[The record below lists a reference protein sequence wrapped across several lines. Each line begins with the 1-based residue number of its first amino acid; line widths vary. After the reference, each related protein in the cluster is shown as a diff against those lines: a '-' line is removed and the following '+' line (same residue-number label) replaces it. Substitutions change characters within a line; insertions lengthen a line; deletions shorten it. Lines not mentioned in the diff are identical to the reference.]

1 MSSTFGAAKKRFAS
15 VSQWT
20 HLMHSNKGK
29 SNHAN
34 VLETFEESYMNLVL
48 ADGDNIADIDP
59 NAEPINILCLDGGGM
74 KG

>member
-1 MSSTFGAAKKRFAS
+1 MSSTFEAAKKRFAS
-15 VSQWT
+15 VKGWT
-20 HLMHSNKGK
+20 HIMKNKSK

-48 ADGDNIADIDP
+48 ADEENYADIDP
-59 NAEPINILCLDGGGM
+59 SAEPINILCLDGGGM

>member
-1 MSSTFGAAKKRFAS
+1 MSSTFEAAKKRFAS
-15 VSQWT
+15 VKGWT
-20 HLMHSNKGK
+20 HIMNNKSK

>member
-1 MSSTFGAAKKRFAS
+1 
-15 VSQWT
+15 
-20 HLMHSNKGK
+20 MHSNKGK